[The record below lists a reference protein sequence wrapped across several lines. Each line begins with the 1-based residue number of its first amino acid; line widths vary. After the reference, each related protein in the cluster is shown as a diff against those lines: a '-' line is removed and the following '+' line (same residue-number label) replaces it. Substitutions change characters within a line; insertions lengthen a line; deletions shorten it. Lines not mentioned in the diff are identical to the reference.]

1 MKRVAITQRLVS
13 VMDYNE
19 IRTSLDI
26 RWTEL
31 LLAID
36 LIPIPVPFDLDL
48 NLFAELGISGI
59 ILTGGNDLSIHSDD
73 ELSILRDNH
82 ERSCIDFA
90 IENSIPVLGVC
101 RGMQLIADYFG
112 STFVKVEHHVATKH
126 KLDVIGNSI
135 FKSFLKK
142 ADSVNSFHNYA
153 IDKLGEGL
161 NKVAIAPEDGVLEA
175 IGHSKYNIFG
185 QMWHPERDNPFNKYN
200 LDLMR
205 SLFNTG

>member
-13 VMDYNE
+13 VKDYNE
-19 IRTSLDI
+19 IRTALDI

-31 LLAID
+31 LIAID
-36 LIPIPVPFDLDL
+36 FIPIPVPFGLNV
-48 NLFAELGISGI
+48 NLFAELGINGI
-59 ILTGGNDLSIHSDD
+59 ILTGGNDLSLHSDD

-82 ERSCIDFA
+82 EKSCIDFA

-101 RGMQLIADYFG
+101 RGMLLIADYFG
-112 STFVKVEHHVATKH
+112 STFVKVEHHVATRH
-126 KLDVIGNSI
+126 KLEVIENSI
-135 FKSFLKK
+135 YKRFLKK
-142 ADSVNSFHNYA
+142 VDLINSFHNYS

-161 NKVAIAPEDGVLEA
+161 NKVAIAPEGGVLEA
-175 IGHSKYNIFG
+175 IGHSKYKIFG

-200 LDLMR
+200 MDLIR